1 MPAAGGPKEMENK
14 IAFIFPGQGSQNV
27 GMGEELYQEFEMV
40 RDYFARAEE
49 ILDLDLKRLCFQGP
63 EFDLNLTENTQPAI
77 FLLSSAVNGLLEESG
92 ITPAMVA
99 GHSLGEYSALTAAG
113 AISFSESLKLV
124 RARGRAMEEALPA
137 GLGSMAAIIGLR
149 KENLEEICAGVNGV
163 CELANINTPK
173 QMVISGEKEL
183 IKEAMEIARERGAR
197 RVIELPVSGPFHSS
211 LMEPAAARLK
221 AELDKVDISD
231 ARVPLVANVTA
242 EATVSAR
249 EIKKNLLEQLN
260 SSVLWV
266 DSMEYMIAQ
275 GIEVF
280 VEVGP
285 GDVLKGL
292 LRRIDKSVKSFTTRN
307 PAEVRQ
313 VIEELG
319 T

>member
-1 MPAAGGPKEMENK
+1 MGNR
-14 IAFIFPGQGSQNV
+14 IAFIFPGQGSQSV
-27 GMGEELYQEFEMV
+27 GMGEELYQEFALI
-40 RDYFARAEE
+40 RDYFIRAEK
-49 ILDLDLKRLCFQGP
+49 ILDIDIKRLCFSGP

-77 FLLSSAVNGLLEESG
+77 FLLSSAVNGLLEDAG
-92 ITPAMVA
+92 IVPELVA

-113 AISFSESLKLV
+113 AISFSQNLKLV

-137 GLGSMAAIIGLR
+137 GLGSMAAIIGLKR
-149 KENLEEICAGVNGV
+149 EELEKICAGVNGV
-163 CELANINTPK
+163 CELANINTPR

-183 IKEAMEIARERGAR
+183 IKEAMELARERGAR

-211 LMEPAAARLK
+211 LMEPAASRLQ
-221 AELDKVDISD
+221 AELDKVEIRE
-231 ARVPLVANVTA
+231 ARIPLVANVTA

-249 EIKKNLLEQLN
+249 VIKNNLLEQLN

-285 GDVLKGL
+285 GDVLSGL
-292 LRRIDKSVKSFTTRN
+292 LRRIDKSVESYTTRN
-307 PAEVRQ
+307 PAEIRQ
-313 VIEELG
+313 VIKELG

>member
-1 MPAAGGPKEMENK
+1 MSR
-14 IAFIFPGQGSQNV
+14 IAFIFPGQGSQSV
-27 GMGEELYQEFEMV
+27 GMGEELYQEFSLV
-40 RDYFARAEE
+40 RDYFIRAEK
-49 ILDLDLKRLCFQGP
+49 ILDLDVKRLCFDGP

-77 FLLSSAVNGLLEESG
+77 FLLSSAVNALLEEAG
-92 ITPAMVA
+92 IVPELVA

-113 AISFSESLKLV
+113 AISFSQNLKLV

-137 GLGSMAAIIGLR
+137 GLGSMAAIIGLKR
-149 KENLEEICAGVNGV
+149 EELEVICSRVNGV

-183 IKEAMEIARERGAR
+183 IKEAMELARERGAR

-211 LMEPAAARLK
+211 LMEPAASRLQ
-221 AELDKVDISD
+221 AELDKVEIRD
-231 ARVPLVANVTA
+231 ARIPLVANVTA

-249 EIKKNLLEQLN
+249 EIKNNLLEQLN

-275 GIEVF
+275 GIDIF

-285 GDVLKGL
+285 GDVLSGL
-292 LRRIDKSVKSFTTRN
+292 LRRIDKSVNTYTTRN
-307 PAEVRQ
+307 PAEVQQ